1 MIENND
7 EKLVWIDIETTG
19 LDSVNQM
26 KGIFEHDILEIGLH
40 ITDSNFNILDN
51 GFEIIIHH
59 DDNFVNKMPDF
70 VKNMHTES
78 GLIEKVKESPFSLK
92 QAEKLIVDYLESNGV
107 KKENAPMCGNN
118 IKFDR
123 NFIAAQMPDLNN
135 FFHYRNLDVSALK
148 EVFKRTHPEVANGV
162 KKQMTHRGLD
172 DIKES
177 IEELKHYQANIF
189 PSEPNK
195 KAERKNKVK
204 P

>member
-1 MIENND
+1 MTQNDD
-7 EKLVWIDIETTG
+7 EKLVWLDLETTG
-19 LDSVNQM
+19 LDSDNNM
-26 KGIFEHDILEIGLH
+26 RGIFEHNILEIGLH
-40 ITDSNFNILDN
+40 ITDSKFNVLDE

-59 DDNFVNKMPDF
+59 DDSFIDKMPSF

-92 QAEKLIVDYLESNGV
+92 QAEKLVVDYLESNGV

-123 NFIAAQMPDLNN
+123 NFIAAQMPDLNS

-148 EVFKRTHPEVANGV
+148 EVFKRTHPDVADGV

-177 IEELKHYQANIF
+177 IAELKHYQDNIF
-189 PSEPNK
+189 PTPEKTPERRS
-195 KAERKNKVK
+195 KAK